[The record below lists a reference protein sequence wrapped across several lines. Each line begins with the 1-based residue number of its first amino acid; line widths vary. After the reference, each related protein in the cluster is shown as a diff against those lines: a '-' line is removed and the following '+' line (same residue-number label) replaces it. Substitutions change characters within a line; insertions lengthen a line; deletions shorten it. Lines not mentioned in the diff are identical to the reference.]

1 MSDKTSGPGG
11 ELSLNRLMAF
21 TDGVLAIAITILVL
35 GIDIPEGHSFSEQ
48 GLFSFLARIRHDVI
62 VYAASFWII
71 GAFWVL
77 HHAVFNYFRYCN
89 RWLLWLNTLFL
100 FSTTLI
106 PFLAKLKSIY
116 RQEPKVVLLFG
127 TGFILT
133 GLSLLAIWR
142 YAIAKQELHRTSPI
156 DPAVIRSM
164 TRRILLTPVISA
176 LAVGLSFINVH
187 LGTYTF
193 LTLPLFYLSHR
204 MVDTGFKKPEGISA
218 SD

>member
-1 MSDKTSGPGG
+1 MSGKTSGTDG
-11 ELSLNRLMAF
+11 ELGLDRLMAF
-21 TDGVLAIAITILVL
+21 SDGVLAIAITILVL

-48 GLFSFLARIRHDVI
+48 GLFAFLARIRHDVV

-71 GAFWVL
+71 GSFWVQ

-100 FSTTLI
+100 FSITLI

-116 RQEPKVVLLFG
+116 KQEPKVVLLFG
-127 TGFILT
+127 AGFILT

-142 YAIAKQELHRTSPI
+142 YAIAKRELHKSFPI

-164 TRRILLTPVISA
+164 TRRILITPLVSA
-176 LAVGLSFINVH
+176 VAVGLSFINVH
-187 LGTYTF
+187 LGTYAF
-193 LTLPLFYLSHR
+193 LALPLFYLSHR
-204 MVDTGFKKPEGISA
+204 TVDRQLKKTEDTSA
-218 SD
+218 

>member
-1 MSDKTSGPGG
+1 MSGKTSGTDG
-11 ELSLNRLMAF
+11 ELGLDRLMAF
-21 TDGVLAIAITILVL
+21 SDGVLAIAITILVL

-48 GLFSFLARIRHDVI
+48 GLFAFLARIRHDVV

-71 GAFWVL
+71 GSFWVQ

-100 FSTTLI
+100 FSITLI

-116 RQEPKVVLLFG
+116 KQEPKVVLLFG
-127 TGFILT
+127 AGFILT

-142 YAIAKQELHRTSPI
+142 YAIAKRELHKSSPI

-164 TRRILLTPVISA
+164 TRRILITPLVSA
-176 LAVGLSFINVH
+176 VAVGLSFLNVH
-187 LGTYTF
+187 LGTYAF
-193 LTLPLFYLSHR
+193 LALPFFYLSHR
-204 MVDTGFKKPEGISA
+204 TVDTRFKKPEGTSA
-218 SD
+218 